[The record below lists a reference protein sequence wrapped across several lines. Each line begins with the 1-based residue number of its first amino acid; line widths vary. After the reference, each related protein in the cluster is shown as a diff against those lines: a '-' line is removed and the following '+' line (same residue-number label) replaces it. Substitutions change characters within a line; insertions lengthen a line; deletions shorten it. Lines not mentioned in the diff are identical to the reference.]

1 MLWLLFGILSEKI
14 RINAIRIEKTL
25 FSGIIGVGF
34 SAMLMQVT
42 ILVQQNV
49 LYNLAAQHGG
59 ETWQIIL
66 GVAYRVVPFAFIPL

>member
-1 MLWLLFGILSEKI
+1 MQWLLFGILSEKI

-42 ILVQQNV
+42 ILV
-49 LYNLAAQHGG
+49 
-59 ETWQIIL
+59 
-66 GVAYRVVPFAFIPL
+66 